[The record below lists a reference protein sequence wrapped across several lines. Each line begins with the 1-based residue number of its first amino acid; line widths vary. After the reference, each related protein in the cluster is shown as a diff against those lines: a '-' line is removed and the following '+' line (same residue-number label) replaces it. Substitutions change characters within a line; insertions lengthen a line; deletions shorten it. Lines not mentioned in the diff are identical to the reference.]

1 MARLPVSW
9 SDRFTRFFFSTSPE
23 VNRAW
28 MERMAAYRRLLDE
41 TSLSECC
48 VELLEA
54 REAPLEHLHWVHDEE
69 YVEMLVEADRLPEP
83 VTIDYGDTR
92 AYPGF
97 LRDILLLIGGE
108 EHLLD
113 NLVESGRVAGY
124 QPFGG
129 LHHAAR
135 RRAAGFCPV
144 NDIAVLIEYARRRY
158 GWSRFAVVD
167 IDVHHGDGTQS
178 IYWEDP
184 TVLTISFHGYS
195 PGFYPGTGR
204 FDELGGGEA
213 KGTKL
218 NVPLPPGTGD
228 RAFLAVFERLVPE
241 ALRIYKPRL
250 VVAQMGV
257 DGHRDDPLGILMLTT
272 TSYYNAARM
281 LRSVAEEIG
290 AKLVALGGG
299 GYGAG
304 AARAMIAETVGLIGG
319 MDKLP
324 VGTAERV
331 RSLMDREPTS
341 DPPERVQRLVELADL
356 LLQNLEE
363 AVSRL
368 EDRGEEQH
376 GE

>member
-1 MARLPVSW
+1 MDEKLPVSW
-9 SDRFTRFFFSTSPE
+9 SERFTQFFFSTSEE

-28 MERMAAYRRLLDE
+28 MERMRAYYNLIRETGLLD
-41 TSLSECC
+41 CC
-48 VELLEA
+48 VELIEP
-54 REAPLEHLHWVHDEE
+54 RYAPLEHLKWVHDEE
-69 YVEMLVEADRLPEP
+69 FVEMLVEADRLPSP

-108 EHLLD
+108 EKLLD
-113 NLVESGRVAGY
+113 HLVEKGRVAGY

-158 GWSRFAVVD
+158 GWNRFAVVD

-184 TVLTISFHGYS
+184 SVLTISFHGYA
-195 PGFYPGTGR
+195 PGFYPGTGKY
-204 FDELGGGEA
+204 DELGGGDA

-228 RAFLAVFERLVPE
+228 RAFLEAFQRLVPE
-241 ALRIYKPRL
+241 ALRIFKPKL
-250 VVAQMGV
+250 IVAQMGV

-272 TSYYNAARM
+272 TSYQQAAKL
-281 LRSVAEEIG
+281 LRETAEEIG

-299 GYGAG
+299 GYGAN
-304 AARAMIAETVGLIGG
+304 AARAMLAETIGLLRRIPE
-319 MDKLP
+319 D
-324 VGTAERV
+324 V
-331 RSLMDREPTS
+331 REKIHEVIREEPTS
-341 DPPERVQRLVELADL
+341 DPEQRVEQLRSLVDL
-356 LLQNLEE
+356 LLEKLEE
-363 AVSRL
+363 AVAGGGS
-368 EDRGEEQH
+368 EE
-376 GE
+376 